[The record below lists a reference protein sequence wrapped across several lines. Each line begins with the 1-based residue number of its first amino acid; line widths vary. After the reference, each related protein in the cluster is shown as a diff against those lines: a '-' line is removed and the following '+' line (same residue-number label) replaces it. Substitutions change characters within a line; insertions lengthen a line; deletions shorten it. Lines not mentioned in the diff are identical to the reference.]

1 MKWFLVILAL
11 VTAAPLAAWAQ
22 RYPDGDRSSYGA
34 GRGDQDDARAAVRG
48 GRQVPL
54 ATVIRQI
61 AVRVPGRQ
69 LNTTMGEYAGR
80 SVYYVQW
87 QTPNN
92 QVIIFI
98 ADAQTGQI
106 IGQQGG

>member
-1 MKWFLVILAL
+1 MKWVLAL
-11 VTAAPLAAWAQ
+11 LALAVAAPGAASAQ
-22 RYPDGDRSSYGA
+22 RFPDNDRSSYGA
-34 GRGDQDDARAAVRG
+34 GRGDQDDAREAVRG

-80 SVYYVQW
+80 LVYYVQW
-87 QTPNN
+87 QTTNN

>member
-1 MKWFLVILAL
+1 MKWVLAILAL
-11 VTAAPLAAWAQ
+11 AVAAPGAASAQ
-22 RYPDGDRSSYGA
+22 RYPDNDRSSYGA
-34 GRGDQDDARAAVRG
+34 GRGDQDDAREAVRG

-80 SVYYVQW
+80 LVYYVQW
-87 QTPNN
+87 QTTNN